1 MSLELWRYREGS
13 VGSKVPNV
21 LHRGE
26 GPIAILYL
34 MLLACG
40 TWYWYPMAPVPA
52 WNQRL
57 EPDPDP
63 DPGIYRFAFP
73 CEICTKI
80 NTVVLQSL
88 QRQKEKKNHSGF
100 ALEGDHW
107 DWSESK

>member
-1 MSLELWRYREGS
+1 MSCIAGR
-13 VGSKVPNV
+13 
-21 LHRGE
+21 

-40 TWYWYPMAPVPA
+40 TWYWYPMAPVPT